1 MTENLPHNL
10 DAEQALVGSLLI
22 DRDAMAQV
30 HDWLPYEALHDG
42 RCRLIYRAMRHL
54 WAGRIPCDTV
64 TLADMLNQHGKL
76 DAIGGPAYLAE
87 LQALVPTSVHVVFYA
102 ETVLRY
108 ARQRAVMQTAAE
120 LTKQA
125 YDADVDTED
134 AVRQLREAVAPF
146 ALKPLAAVEFPDLM
160 AEVRETMLARWD
172 GTLNETIVPT
182 GIRDLDRLMNGGVRG
197 GELFV
202 LAARPSMG
210 KTAMALRM
218 LSAQPGVY
226 ISLEMP
232 RLAIAQRLI
241 VGQANV
247 PYSVVASPIGDVAQR
262 DAALF
267 ASEYLERTS
276 PIVAVR
282 DDLRTTGA
290 IEAFLERAMAEQG
303 AQSVVIDHIGLLADA
318 HPKSSE
324 YERVS
329 RISWALKEMALRSG
343 AAVIALSQLNR
354 QVESRAECIP
364 FMSDLRE
371 SGRVEENADAV
382 ALLWRRAYY
391 TAKGMVTPDIEKDR
405 IGDLERVVVNLAKNR
420 NGEPGSVELGWHG
433 MSMRFHEIA
442 RAAA

>member
-1 MTENLPHNL
+1 MTEHLPHNL

-54 WAGRIPCDTV
+54 WAERIPCDTV

-108 ARQRAVMQTAAE
+108 ARQRAVMQTAAQ

-125 YDADVDTED
+125 YEQDIDTEE
-134 AVRQLREAVAPF
+134 AVRQLRESVSPF
-146 ALKPLAAVEFPDLM
+146 RVQPAANVSFPDLM
-160 AEVRETMLARWD
+160 AEARDTMMARWD

-182 GIRDLDRLMNGGVRG
+182 GVRDLDRLMAGGIRG
-197 GELFV
+197 GELFI

-210 KTAMALRM
+210 KTALALRM

-267 ASEYLERTS
+267 ASEYLERAS

-329 RISWALKEMALRSG
+329 KISWSLKEMALRTG

-354 QVESRAECIP
+354 QVEQRAECIP

-382 ALLWRRAYY
+382 ALMWRRAYY
-391 TAKGMVTPDIEKDR
+391 TAMGMVQPDFEKDR
-405 IGDLERVVVNLAKNR
+405 IGDLERVVLNLAKNR
-420 NGEPGSVELGWHG
+420 NGEAGSVELGWSG
-433 MSMRFHEIA
+433 PAMRFHEIA
-442 RAAA
+442 RAA